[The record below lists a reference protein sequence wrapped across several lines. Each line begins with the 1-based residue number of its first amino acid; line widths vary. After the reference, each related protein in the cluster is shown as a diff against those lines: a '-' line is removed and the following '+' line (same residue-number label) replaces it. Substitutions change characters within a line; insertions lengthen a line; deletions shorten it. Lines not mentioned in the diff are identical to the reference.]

1 MDEQLASVIWDE
13 LKRYINTVDRSEAAE
28 SLVSILIDNDASA
41 EDIRSAFAG
50 DKDIKNAIVQYL
62 NNEEEEVDDMLWL
75 ADETL
80 AQHRVLR
87 RNANRAGVQVANAH
101 QDAALDNQ
109 RSSGETVLLSSE
121 ECRNNNIAPG
131 FHGAV
136 YLNHNAVTK
145 TVQQ

>member
-62 NNEEEEVDDMLWL
+62 NDEEEEVEEEEY
-75 ADETL
+75 DE
-80 AQHRVLR
+80 
-87 RNANRAGVQVANAH
+87 
-101 QDAALDNQ
+101 DEYYD
-109 RSSGETVLLSSE
+109 EDE
-121 ECRNNNIAPG
+121 
-131 FHGAV
+131 
-136 YLNHNAVTK
+136 
-145 TVQQ
+145 